1 MNRMFGF
8 ELMAPGVDSNSSTS
22 SARTG
27 DPIVS
32 VISIPTIAQAECF
45 WHIFMCHY
53 LYISRS
59 VT

>member
-8 ELMAPGVDSNSSTS
+8 ELVPPGVDSNSSTS
-22 SARTG
+22 SAHTG
-27 DPIVS
+27 DPIIS

-45 WHIFMCHY
+45 RHIFMCPY
-53 LYISRS
+53 LYISQS